1 MILPSLKACRVTG
14 ETIAHYRIVEKLG
27 GGGMGVVYKAEDTK
41 LGRFVAIK
49 FLPPEL
55 AADGPALERFRR
67 EARAASA
74 LNHPNICTIHDV
86 GEDQGRQFIVMECLE
101 GTTLKHRIEG
111 HAVKISQALEWGI
124 QISDALDAAHTSGI
138 VHRDIKPAN
147 IFITSRGQA
156 KVLDFGLAKLSP
168 QKKMVA
174 EAAGASNAPTA
185 GFQEHLTSPGTA
197 LGTVAYMSPEQALGE
212 ELDERTDV
220 FSFGVVLYEMVTG
233 ALPFRGNTS
242 AATFNAILN
251 QAPAAPVQLNK
262 EVPPKLEEIIGGA
275 LEKDRELRY
284 PSASALRIELK
295 RLKRDLDSAS
305 SRTAAAAPTA
315 PAAPSV
321 SGIAATRPA
330 KTWLISAS
338 FVLALAAV
346 GLLAFMLGQRSGRT
360 APPAYHLLTYRR
372 GILRMAR
379 FAPDG
384 QTIVYSATWEGKPTE
399 VFATRPESPESRS
412 LGLTGAEILSISS
425 QGEMA
430 LLLGSRQVKSWIHTG
445 TLARLPMAGGAPR
458 EVLENVQWADWSPD
472 GNNLAVVREVGGRT
486 QLEYPIG
493 KTLYETGGWISHP
506 RISPKGDQV
515 AFLQHPIEGDDGG
528 VVMVVSSDGKARAL
542 SAGWLTLQGLAWAR
556 SGDEVWFTATVEGID
571 RALYAVSLSGKQRL
585 VSRVPGELTLQDI
598 RRDGRVLV
606 TRGNTRRRI
615 ISPATDG
622 GAEQDLAW
630 FDWSYPVGLSSD
642 GKQMLFFEAG
652 EGGGLSYAAYLRKTD
667 GSPAVRLGDGQALAL
682 SPDEKWAL
690 ATRNDDP
697 TQLFLLPTRAGEIQP
712 LAHENASHVAARWFP
727 DGKRFV
733 FSGTEPGHGARLYLQ
748 EAAGGKA
755 RAITPEGV
763 NALAFAVSPDGRLV
777 AAVGPEGKGYLY
789 PVSGGEPKPIAG
801 FEVGEEPISWSQDGR
816 SLYVDRPGEMPVR
829 VQRLE
834 LPSGQR
840 TLWKQLMP
848 SDPAGVEFIGPVVL
862 TPDSKAYV
870 YGVRQLL
877 SDLYLVEGLK

>member
-1 MILPSLKACRVTG
+1 MTG
-14 ETIAHYRIVEKLG
+14 ETISHYRILEKLG

-55 AADGPALERFRR
+55 SADAAALERFRR

-74 LNHPNICTIHDV
+74 LNHPSICTIHDV
-86 GEDQGRQFIVMECLE
+86 GEDQGRHFIVMECLE

-111 HAVKISQALEWGI
+111 HALKISQAVEWGI
-124 QISDALDAAHTSGI
+124 QIGDALDAAHTSGI

-147 IFITSRGQA
+147 IFITNRGQA

-168 QKKMVA
+168 QKTA
-174 EAAGASNAPTA
+174 DDRAAHTSNAPTVA
-185 GFQEHLTSPGTA
+185 FQDHLTSPGTA

-212 ELDERTDV
+212 NLDQRTDL

-233 ALPFRGNTS
+233 ALPFGGNTS
-242 AATFNAILN
+242 AAVFNAILN
-251 QAPAAPVQLNK
+251 QTPTAPVSLNK
-262 EVPPKLEEIIGGA
+262 EIPPKLEEIINGA

-284 PSASALRIELK
+284 PSASALRADLK
-295 RLKRDLDSAS
+295 RLKRDLDLAS
-305 SRTAAAAPTA
+305 SRSAVAPGTATASPLSQVAAAKTRRGWLPL
-315 PAAPSV
+315 
-321 SGIAATRPA
+321 IAGFAVA
-330 KTWLISAS
+330 LA
-338 FVLALAAV
+338 VVALAA
-346 GLLAFMLGQRSGRT
+346 FTLGKGAGRT
-360 APPAYHLLTYRR
+360 PPPLYHLLTYRR

-384 QTIVYSATWEGKPTE
+384 QTIVCSATWEGKPTE
-399 VFATRPESPESRS
+399 VFATRPESPESRP
-412 LGLTGAEILSISS
+412 LGLSGAEILAISS

-430 LLLGSRQVKSWIHTG
+430 LLLGSRQVKSWIHVG
-445 TLARLPMAGGAPR
+445 TLARVPMAGGAPR

-472 GNNLAVVREVGGRT
+472 GNNLAVVREVDGRNR
-486 QLEYPIG
+486 LEYPIG
-493 KTLYETGGWISHP
+493 KVLYETGGWISHP
-506 RISPKGDQV
+506 RVSPQGDQV

-528 VVMVVSSDGKARAL
+528 VVMVVDSSGKTTTL
-542 SAGWLTLQGLAWAR
+542 SGGWLTLQGLAWPR
-556 SGDEVWFTATVEGID
+556 SGNEVWFTATVEGID
-571 RALYAVSLSGKQRL
+571 RALYAVSLSGKRRL

-598 RRDGRVLV
+598 RSDGRVLV

-615 ISPATDG
+615 MSPASSG
-622 GAEQDLAW
+622 SAEQDLAW

-642 GKQMLFFEAG
+642 GKQLLFFEAG
-652 EGGGLSYAAYLRKTD
+652 EGGGLSYAAYLRRTD

-697 TQLFLLPTRAGEIQP
+697 TQLFLLPTRAGEMKP

-733 FSGTEPGHGARLYLQ
+733 FSGTEPGHSARLYVQ
-748 EAAGGKA
+748 EIAGGKA

-763 NALAFAVSPDGRLV
+763 NALAFAVSPDGRVV
-777 AAVGPEGKGYLY
+777 AGVSPDGKGYLY
-789 PVSGGEPKPIAG
+789 PVSGGGEPQPIAG
-801 FEVGEEPISWSQDGR
+801 FEVGEEPISWSPDGR
-816 SLYVDRPGEMPVR
+816 ELYVDRPGQTPVN

-840 TLWKQLMP
+840 KLWKQLMP

-877 SDLYLVEGLK
+877 SDLYLVEGLN

>member
-1 MILPSLKACRVTG
+1 MTG
-14 ETIAHYRIVEKLG
+14 ENIAHYRILEKLG

-49 FLPPEL
+49 FLPPDL
-55 AADGPALERFRR
+55 AADAPALERFRR

-86 GEDQGRQFIVMECLE
+86 GEDQGRHFIVMECLE
-101 GTTLKHRIEG
+101 GMTLKHRIEG
-111 HAVKISQALEWGI
+111 HALKISQALEWGI
-124 QISDALDAAHTSGI
+124 QISDALDAAHSSGI

-168 QKKMVA
+168 QNRMVA
-174 EAAGASNAPTA
+174 EAGGISNAPTA
-185 GFQEHLTSPGTA
+185 GFQQHLTSPGTA
-197 LGTVAYMSPEQALGE
+197 LGTIAYMSPEQALGE
-212 ELDERTDV
+212 ELDPRTDL

-233 ALPFRGNTS
+233 ALPFSGNTS
-242 AATFNAILN
+242 AAVFNAILN
-251 QAPAAPVQLNK
+251 QPPAAPVQLNN
-262 EVPPKLEEIIGGA
+262 EVPPKLEEIIHGA
-275 LEKDRELRY
+275 LEKDRDLRY
-284 PSASALRIELK
+284 PTASALRTDLK
-295 RLKRDLDSAS
+295 RLKRDLDSS
-305 SRTAAAAPTA
+305 SRTATAAPTA
-315 PAAPSV
+315 PTVPGTAAARSV
-321 SGIAATRPA
+321 RP
-330 KTWLISAS
+330 WLPMLAGVI
-338 FVLALAAV
+338 LALAAV
-346 GLLAFMLGQRSGRT
+346 AVGAYTLGRRSGKT

-384 QTIVYSATWEGKPTE
+384 QTIVCSATWEGKPTE
-399 VFATRPESPESRS
+399 VFTTRPESPESRS
-412 LGLTGAEILSISS
+412 LGLTGAEILAISS

-445 TLARLPMAGGAPR
+445 TLARVPMAGGAPR

-472 GNNLAVVREVGGRT
+472 GNNLAVVREVAGRT
-486 QLEYPIG
+486 RLEYPIG

-506 RISPKGDQV
+506 RISPQGDQV
-515 AFLQHPIEGDDGG
+515 AFLNHPIEGDDGG
-528 VVMVVSSDGKARAL
+528 SVMVVDAAGKVRTL
-542 SAGWLTLQGLAWAR
+542 STGWLTLQGLAWAR
-556 SGDEVWFTATVEGID
+556 GGGEVWFTATVEGID
-571 RALYAVSLSGKQRL
+571 RALYAVSLGGTQRL

-598 RRDGRVLV
+598 RSDGRVLV

-615 ISPATDG
+615 MSPAAG
-622 GAEQDLAW
+622 GNAEQDLAW

-652 EGGGLSYAAYLRKTD
+652 EGGGLSYAAYLRRTD

-697 TQLFLLPTRAGEIQP
+697 TQLFLLPTRAGEIRP

-733 FSGTEPGHGARLYLQ
+733 FSGTEPGHAARLYVQ
-748 EAAGGKA
+748 DVAGGKP
-755 RAITPEGV
+755 RAISPEGV
-763 NALAFAVSPDGRLV
+763 NALAFAISSDGRVV
-777 AAVGPEGKGYLY
+777 AGVGPEGKGYLY
-789 PVSGGEPKPIAG
+789 PVSSGEPLPIPG
-801 FEVGEEPISWSQDGR
+801 FEAGEEPISWSPDGR
-816 SLYVDRPGEMPVR
+816 SLYVDRPGETPVK

-834 LPSGQR
+834 PATGQR

-862 TPDSKAYV
+862 TPDAHAYV

-877 SDLYLVEGLK
+877 SDLYLVEGLN

>member
-1 MILPSLKACRVTG
+1 VTG
-14 ETIAHYRIVEKLG
+14 ETISHYRILEKLG

-41 LGRFVAIK
+41 LGRFVALK

-55 AADGPALERFRR
+55 SADAPALERFRR

-74 LNHPNICTIHDV
+74 LNHPSICTIHDV
-86 GEDQGRQFIVMECLE
+86 GEDQGRHFIVMECLE

-111 HAVKISQALEWGI
+111 HALKVSQALEWGI
-124 QISDALDAAHTSGI
+124 QISDALDAAHASGI

-147 IFITSRGQA
+147 IFITNRGQA

-168 QKKMVA
+168 QKTT
-174 EAAGASNAPTA
+174 AAGAHGGSNAPTVA
-185 GFQEHLTSPGTA
+185 FRDHLTSPGTA

-212 ELDERTDV
+212 ELDPRTDL

-233 ALPFRGNTS
+233 ALPFGGNTS
-242 AATFNAILN
+242 AAVFNAILN
-251 QAPAAPVQLNK
+251 QTPTAPVNLNK
-262 EVPPKLEEIIGGA
+262 EIPPKLEEIINGA

-284 PSASALRIELK
+284 PSASALRTDLK

-305 SRTAAAAPTA
+305 SRTSAATPMAAAAPSV
-315 PAAPSV
+315 PGMAAAKTPRRWLPLV
-321 SGIAATRPA
+321 AGFAVALVAVGIAA
-330 KTWLISAS
+330 
-338 FVLALAAV
+338 
-346 GLLAFMLGQRSGRT
+346 FMVGQRSGRT
-360 APPAYHLLTYRR
+360 PPPLYHLLTYRR
-372 GILRMAR
+372 AILRMAR

-384 QTIVYSATWEGKPTE
+384 QTIVCSATWEGKPTE
-399 VFATRPESPESRS
+399 VFATRPESPESRP
-412 LGLTGAEILSISS
+412 LGLAGAEILSISS

-445 TLARLPMAGGAPR
+445 TLARVPMAGGAPR

-472 GNNLAVVREVGGRT
+472 GNNLVVVREVGGRNRI
-486 QLEYPIG
+486 EYPIG
-493 KTLYETGGWISHP
+493 KVLYETGGWISDP
-506 RISPKGDQV
+506 RISPRGDQV
-515 AFLQHPIEGDDGG
+515 AFLYHPIEGDDGG
-528 VVMVVSSDGKARAL
+528 TVMVVSSEGKSNTV
-542 SAGWLTLQGLAWAR
+542 SAGWLTIQGLAWAR

-571 RALYAVSLSGKQRL
+571 RALYAVNLAGKQRL

-598 RRDGRVLV
+598 RNDGRVLV

-615 ISPATDG
+615 MSPASSG
-622 GAEQDLAW
+622 SMEQDLAW

-652 EGGGLSYAAYLRKTD
+652 EGGGLSYAAYLRRTD

-697 TQLFLLPTRAGEIQP
+697 TQLFLLPTRAGEMRP
-712 LAHENASHVAARWFP
+712 LAHENASHVAARWFS

-733 FSGTEPGHGARLYLQ
+733 FSGTEPGHSARLYVQ
-748 EAAGGKA
+748 EVAGGKA
-755 RAITPEGV
+755 RAVTPEGV
-763 NALAFAVSPDGRLV
+763 NALAFAVSPDGRVV
-777 AAVGPEGKGYLY
+777 AGVSPEGKGYLY
-789 PVSGGEPKPIAG
+789 PVSGGEPQPIAG
-801 FEVGEEPISWSQDGR
+801 FEAGEEPISWSPDGR
-816 SLYVDRPGEMPVR
+816 SLYVDRPGETPVR
-829 VQRLE
+829 VQRIE

-840 TLWKQLMP
+840 TLWKELMP

-877 SDLYLVEGLK
+877 SDLYLVEGLN

>member
-1 MILPSLKACRVTG
+1 VTG
-14 ETIAHYRIVEKLG
+14 ETISHYRILEKLG

-41 LGRFVAIK
+41 LGRFVALK

-55 AADGPALERFRR
+55 SADAPALERFRR

-74 LNHPNICTIHDV
+74 LNHPSICTIHDV
-86 GEDQGRQFIVMECLE
+86 GEDQGRHFIVMECLE

-111 HAVKISQALEWGI
+111 HALKISQALEWGI
-124 QISDALDAAHTSGI
+124 QISDALDAAHASGI

-147 IFITSRGQA
+147 IFITNRGQA

-168 QKKMVA
+168 QKQMVA
-174 EAAGASNAPTA
+174 EGVSSSNAPTVA
-185 GFQEHLTSPGTA
+185 LQDHLTSPGTA

-212 ELDERTDV
+212 DLDSRTDL

-233 ALPFRGNTS
+233 ALPFSGNTS
-242 AATFNAILN
+242 AAVFNAILN
-251 QAPAAPVQLNK
+251 QTPTAPVSLNK
-262 EVPPKLEEIIGGA
+262 EVPPKLEEIINGA

-284 PSASALRIELK
+284 PSASALRTDLK

-305 SRTAAAAPTA
+305 SRTSAATPV
-315 PAAPSV
+315 AAPSV
-321 SGIAATRPA
+321 SGMAAAKTPRRWLPLAAGFAVALVAVGIAAF
-330 KTWLISAS
+330 L
-338 FVLALAAV
+338 
-346 GLLAFMLGQRSGRT
+346 LGQRAGRT
-360 APPAYHLLTYRR
+360 SPPLYHLLTYRR

-384 QTIVYSATWEGKPTE
+384 QTIVCSATWEGKPTE
-399 VFATRPESPESRS
+399 VFATRPESPESRP

-430 LLLGSRQVKSWIHTG
+430 LLLGSRQVKSWIHVG
-445 TLARLPMAGGAPR
+445 TLARVPMAGGAPR

-472 GNNLAVVREVGGRT
+472 GNNLAVVREVGGRNRI
-486 QLEYPIG
+486 EYPIG
-493 KTLYETGGWISHP
+493 KVLYETGGWISHP
-506 RISPKGDQV
+506 RVSPRGDQV
-515 AFLQHPIEGDDGG
+515 AFLYHPIEGDDGG
-528 VVMVVSSDGKARAL
+528 TVTVVSSEGKSNTV
-542 SAGWLTLQGLAWAR
+542 SAGWLTIQGLAWAR

-571 RALYAVSLSGKQRL
+571 RALYAVSLAGKQRL

-598 RRDGRVLV
+598 RSDGRVLV

-615 ISPATDG
+615 MSPASSG
-622 GAEQDLAW
+622 SLEQDLAW

-652 EGGGLSYAAYLRKTD
+652 EGGGLSYAAYLRRTD

-697 TQLFLLPTRAGEIQP
+697 TQIFLLPTRAGETRP
-712 LAHENASHVAARWFP
+712 LAHENASHVAARWFS

-733 FSGTEPGHGARLYLQ
+733 FSGTEPGHSARLYVQ
-748 EAAGGKA
+748 EVAGGKA

-763 NALAFAVSPDGRLV
+763 NALAFAVSPDGRVV
-777 AAVGPEGKGYLY
+777 AGVSPEGKGYLY
-789 PVSGGEPKPIAG
+789 PVSGGEPQPIAG
-801 FEVGEEPISWSQDGR
+801 FEAGEEPISWSPDGR
-816 SLYVDRPGEMPVR
+816 SLYVDRPGETPVQ
-829 VQRLE
+829 VQRLD

-862 TPDSKAYV
+862 TPDSQAYV

-877 SDLYLVEGLK
+877 SDLYLVEGLN

>member
-1 MILPSLKACRVTG
+1 VTG
-14 ETIAHYRIVEKLG
+14 ETISHYRILEKLG

-41 LGRFVAIK
+41 LGRFVALK

-55 AADGPALERFRR
+55 SADAPALERFRR

-74 LNHPNICTIHDV
+74 LNHPSICTIHDV
-86 GEDQGRQFIVMECLE
+86 GEDQGRHFIVMECLE

-111 HAVKISQALEWGI
+111 HALKVSQALEWGI
-124 QISDALDAAHTSGI
+124 QISDALDAAHASGI

-147 IFITSRGQA
+147 IFITNRGQA

-168 QKKMVA
+168 QKQMVA
-174 EAAGASNAPTA
+174 EAVGSSNAPTV
-185 GFQEHLTSPGTA
+185 GFQDHLTSPGTA

-212 ELDERTDV
+212 DLDGRTDL

-233 ALPFRGNTS
+233 ALPFGGNTS
-242 AATFNAILN
+242 AAVFNAILN
-251 QAPAAPVQLNK
+251 QTPTAPVSLNK
-262 EVPPKLEEIIGGA
+262 EVPPKLEEIINGA

-284 PSASALRIELK
+284 PSASALRTDLK

-305 SRTAAAAPTA
+305 SRTSAATPAATAARSASGMAAAKTPRRWL
-315 PAAPSV
+315 PLAA
-321 SGIAATRPA
+321 GFA
-330 KTWLISAS
+330 
-338 FVLALAAV
+338 LALAAV
-346 GLLAFMLGQRSGRT
+346 AIAAFMLGQRSGRT
-360 APPAYHLLTYRR
+360 SPPLYHLLTYRR
-372 GILRMAR
+372 GILRMAC

-384 QTIVYSATWEGKPTE
+384 QTIVCSATWEGKPME
-399 VFATRPESPESRS
+399 VFATRPESPESRPM
-412 LGLTGAEILSISS
+412 GLTGAEILSISS

-430 LLLGSRQVKSWIHTG
+430 LLLGSRQVKSWIHVG
-445 TLARLPMAGGAPR
+445 TLARVPMAGGAPR

-472 GNNLAVVREVGGRT
+472 GNNLAVVREVDGRNR
-486 QLEYPIG
+486 LEYPIG
-493 KTLYETGGWISHP
+493 KVLYETGGWISHP
-506 RISPKGDQV
+506 RISPRGDQV
-515 AFLQHPIEGDDGG
+515 AFLYHPIEGDDGG
-528 VVMVVSSDGKARAL
+528 TVMVVSSEGKSNTV
-542 SAGWLTLQGLAWAR
+542 SAGWLTIQGLAWAR
-556 SGDEVWFTATVEGID
+556 RGDEVWFTATVEGID
-571 RALYAVSLSGKQRL
+571 RSLYAVSLAGKQRL

-598 RRDGRVLV
+598 RNDGRVLV

-615 ISPATDG
+615 MSPASSG
-622 GAEQDLAW
+622 SMEQDLAW

-652 EGGGLSYAAYLRKTD
+652 EGGGLSYAAYLRRTD

-697 TQLFLLPTRAGEIQP
+697 TQLFLLPTRAGEMRP

-733 FSGTEPGHGARLYLQ
+733 FSGTEPGHSARLYVQ
-748 EAAGGKA
+748 DVAGGKA

-763 NALAFAVSPDGRLV
+763 NALAFAVSPDGRVV
-777 AAVGPEGKGYLY
+777 AGVSPEGKGYLY
-789 PVSGGEPKPIAG
+789 PVSGGEPQLIAG
-801 FEVGEEPISWSQDGR
+801 FEAGEEPISWSPDGR
-816 SLYVDRPGEMPVR
+816 SLYADRPGETPVK

-840 TLWKQLMP
+840 TLWKELMP

-877 SDLYLVEGLK
+877 SDLYLVEGLN

>member
-1 MILPSLKACRVTG
+1 MTG
-14 ETIAHYRIVEKLG
+14 ETISHYRILEKLG

-55 AADGPALERFRR
+55 SADAPALERFRR

-74 LNHPNICTIHDV
+74 LNHPSICTIHDV
-86 GEDQGRQFIVMECLE
+86 GEDQGRHFIVMECLE
-101 GTTLKHRIEG
+101 GTTLKHLIEG
-111 HAVKISQALEWGI
+111 RALKISQALEWGI
-124 QISDALDAAHTSGI
+124 QISDALDAAHASGI

-168 QKKMVA
+168 QKAMAA
-174 EAAGASNAPTA
+174 EGTRGSDAPTVA
-185 GFQEHLTSPGTA
+185 FQDHLTSPGTA

-212 ELDERTDV
+212 DLDGRTDV

-233 ALPFRGNTS
+233 ALPFGGNTS
-242 AATFNAILN
+242 AAVFNAILN
-251 QAPAAPVQLNK
+251 QTPTAPVTINR
-262 EVPPKLEEIIGGA
+262 EVPPKLEQIINGA

-284 PSASALRIELK
+284 PTAAALRADLR

-305 SRTAAAAPTA
+305 SRSSAATPSAVAAPPS
-315 PAAPSV
+315 PASV
-321 SGIAATRPA
+321 AARSPR
-330 KTWLISAS
+330 WLP
-338 FVLALAAV
+338 LAAV
-346 GLLAFMLGQRSGRT
+346 LAVILAVVAIAAFMLGRRSGRT
-360 APPAYHLLTYRR
+360 PPPLYHLLTYRR

-384 QTIVYSATWEGKPTE
+384 QTIVCSATWEGKPTE
-399 VFATRPESPESRS
+399 VFTTRPESPESRP
-412 LGLTGAEILSISS
+412 LGLSGAEILAISS

-430 LLLGSRQVKSWIHTG
+430 LLLGSRQVKSWIHLG
-445 TLARLPMAGGAPR
+445 TLARVPMAGGAPR

-472 GNNLAVVREVGGRT
+472 GNNLAVVREVGGQTR
-486 QLEYPIG
+486 LEYPIG

-528 VVMVVSSDGKARAL
+528 VVMVVNGDGKSSTL
-542 SAGWLTLQGLAWAR
+542 SGGWLTIQGLAWPR
-556 SGDEVWFTATVEGID
+556 SGDEIWFTATVEGID

-598 RRDGRVLV
+598 RSDGRVLV

-615 ISPATDG
+615 MSPPSSGT
-622 GAEQDLAW
+622 AEQDLAW

-642 GKQMLFFEAG
+642 GRQMLFFEAG
-652 EGGGLSYAAYLRKTD
+652 EGGGLSYAAYLRRTD

-697 TQLFLLPTRAGEIQP
+697 TQLFLLPTRAGEMKP
-712 LAHENASHVAARWFP
+712 LAHGKTSHVAARWFS

-733 FSGTEPGHGARLYLQ
+733 FSGTEPGHGARLYVQ
-748 EAAGGKA
+748 EVDGGEA
-755 RAITPEGV
+755 RPITPEGV
-763 NALAFAVSPDGRLV
+763 NALAFAVSPDGRVV
-777 AAVGPEGKGYLY
+777 AGVSPEGKGYLY
-789 PVSGGEPKPIAG
+789 PASGGDPQIIPG
-801 FEVGEEPISWSQDGR
+801 FNAGEEPISWSPDGR
-816 SLYVDRPGEMPVR
+816 ALYVDSAGEMPVK
-829 VQRLE
+829 VQRLD
-834 LPSGQR
+834 LPSGHR

-862 TPDSKAYV
+862 TPDSKGYV

-877 SDLYLVEGLK
+877 SDLYLVEGLN